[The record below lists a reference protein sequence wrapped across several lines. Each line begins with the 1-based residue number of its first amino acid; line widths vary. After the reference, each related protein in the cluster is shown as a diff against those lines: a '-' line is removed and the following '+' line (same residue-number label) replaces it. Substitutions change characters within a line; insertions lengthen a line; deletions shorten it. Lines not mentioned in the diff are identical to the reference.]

1 MLRSPVPGES
11 TQYWGAQCLGCLL
24 PSGGALGRDAHY
36 WDARC
41 LKECL
46 VPGAHTLAATRMLG
60 GDVWCQEAQHW
71 DTRYLRGC
79 SISVCPCFVVLT
91 WYRDAPCLEWWG
103 LIPGIPAAWCQGR
116 DALYSVLGC
125 SVPRGNA
132 QYQDAR
138 RPGRCLVMGCLVP
151 GGCTAPG
158 YPIPGRSVPGG
169 RTVPG
174 HPAPREDTQCPGGC
188 SALGRRARQP
198 RGTVL
203 TAALEALPAASPD
216 EVPAEVAPGVEPAAP
231 GLEAMPGARCR
242 RRPGLGPRSGA
253 VPAGRADAQRVGS
266 LQAAPA
272 RPRLGLQLPQLDQ
285 LHGPGRCAAAAG
297 RGPDR
302 EWPPR
307 GGN

>member
-1 MLRSPVPGES
+1 MPGMPG
-11 TQYWGAQCLGCLL
+11 TQWGCPGQRCSLLGCSVLEGMFGTRC
-24 PSGGALGRDAHY
+24 PHPGCYQDA
-36 WDARC
+36 WWG
-41 LKECL
+41 CL
-46 VPGAHTLAATRMLG
+46 VPGGSALGHPIPERMLHIG
-60 GDVWCQEAQHW
+60 MPMLCSFNVVQGCPMLGVVGS
-71 DTRYLRGC
+71 DTR
-79 SISVCPCFVVLT
+79 
-91 WYRDAPCLEWWG
+91 
-103 LIPGIPAAWCQGR
+103 IPAAWCQGR

-138 RPGRCLVMGCLVP
+138 CPGRCLVMGCPVP

-158 YPIPGRSVPGG
+158 YPIPQQSVPGG
-169 RTVPG
+169 CTVPG